1 MIKKIDG
8 IQASKV
14 LNHAIVKFSE
24 QKHKKYPMLT
34 NKFGGETVKI
44 AGKIATKVRDQI
56 GEDICLTPEQR
67 EQFEFNLTEAAKR
80 VNNKK
85 PLSSAVNAAKSIL
98 GFAPRSMNG
107 LKENAGDLFS
117 NVVHGPKNI
126 TDHGIRTEAHILAD
140 EIMNNVRLRRGEC
153 EKCLQTLCSWNSQHE
168 VKPI

>member
-1 MIKKIDG
+1 MTEKING

-44 AGKIATKVRDQI
+44 AGKIATKVRGQI

-80 VNNKK
+80 INDKK
-85 PLSSAVNAAKSIL
+85 PLSSVINAAKSIF
-98 GFAPRSMNG
+98 GFAPRNING
-107 LKENAGDLFS
+107 LKENAENLFS
-117 NVVHGPKNI
+117 NIVHGPKNI
-126 TDHGIRTEAHILAD
+126 TDHGIRTEAHLLTD
-140 EIMNNVRLRRGEC
+140 EIMNNIQLRRGEC
-153 EKCLQTLCSWNSQHE
+153 ENCLQILCSEHSQH
-168 VKPI
+168 